1 MGFDAKRTQVA
12 QSAFDFARYF
22 SSVFD
27 SVRVQGASLRR
38 PKLVTPEGMSTAGG
52 KRARQSIVLQ
62 PDDPSASVI
71 TVGWVDIGE
80 RRALLRTHGCLET
93 LHYERFKNRPFDV
106 DRESYSGFF
115 DQVKSFFDS
124 CGLAVTVEGE
134 PSPASVPPSR
144 LASRAP
150 PPQAGT
156 SSSVLWLMTF
166 SAFMLGA
173 VVGGFIVYWR
183 LRGH

>member
-27 SVRVQGASLRR
+27 GVRVGGAVLRSPR
-38 PKLVTPEGMSTAGG
+38 LVVPEGMSTAGG
-52 KRARQSIVLQ
+52 KRARQSIVLASE
-62 PDDPSASVI
+62 DPGAPSI

-80 RRALLRTHGCLET
+80 RRASLRTYRYLET
-93 LHYERFKNRPFDV
+93 MHQERYKGRGFDV
-106 DRESYSGFF
+106 EQRGYVGFF
-115 DQVKSFFDS
+115 DQAKGFLES
-124 CGLAVTVEGE
+124 CGFGVTVENEGV
-134 PSPASVPPSR
+134 PRSLPPSR
-144 LASRAP
+144 ITPDS
-150 PPQAGT
+150 G
-156 SSSVLWLMTF
+156 SSSTVVGLMVF

-183 LRGH
+183 LGH

>member
-27 SVRVQGASLRR
+27 SVRVRGAVQRR
-38 PKLVTPEGMSTAGG
+38 PRLVTPEGMSTAGG

-62 PDDPSASVI
+62 PDDPAGAAL

-80 RRALLRTHGCLET
+80 RRALLRTHGCLEA

-106 DRESYSGFF
+106 DRASYSGFF

-134 PSPASVPPSR
+134 PSAASVPPSQLVGR
-144 LASRAP
+144 EPAHGG
-150 PPQAGT
+150 GT

-173 VVGGFIVYWR
+173 VVGGFIVYLR
-183 LRGH
+183 LRAH

>member
-1 MGFDAKRTQVA
+1 VGFDAKRTQVA

-27 SVRVQGASLRR
+27 SVRVLGSTQRR
-38 PKLVTPEGMSTAGG
+38 PRLVTPEGMSTAGG

-62 PDDPSASVI
+62 PDDPAGTAL

-80 RRALLRTHGCLET
+80 RRALLRTHGCLEA
-93 LHYERFKNRPFDV
+93 LHFERFKNRPFDM
-106 DRESYSGFF
+106 DRASYAGFF

-134 PSPASVPPSR
+134 PGTASVPPSR
-144 LASRAP
+144 LAEQRDAATS
-150 PPQAGT
+150 GT
-156 SSSVLWLMTF
+156 SSSVVWLMTF

-173 VVGGFIVYWR
+173 VVGGFIVYLR